1 MKYALYTSSKET
13 TGADLGTIV
22 ILEQKDGSVV
32 KYGPTNGIDEEFSE
46 WFKEHTK
53 EFGKQPFE
61 DYTTGYAMYA
71 CELGEYSGDAKS
83 KVDKELEKL
92 K

>member
-1 MKYALYTSSKET
+1 MKYALLTSSKET

-22 ILEQKDGSVV
+22 ILEQSDGSIV
-32 KYGPTNGIDEEFSE
+32 KYGPNGGLDEEFSE
-46 WFKEHTK
+46 WFKLNQK

-61 DYTTGYAMYA
+61 DYTSGYSMYEY
-71 CELGEYSGDAKS
+71 ELGNYSGAEKA
-83 KVDKELEKL
+83 KVDKEIEKL

>member
-1 MKYALYTSSKET
+1 MKYALLTSSENT

-22 ILEQKDGSVV
+22 ILEQSDGTIV
-32 KYGPTNGIDEEFSE
+32 KYGPNGGVDEEFTE
-46 WFKEHTK
+46 WFKAHNK

-61 DYTTGYAMYA
+61 DYTTGYAMYSY
-71 CELGEYSGDAKS
+71 EVGEYSGEAKA
-83 KVDKELEKL
+83 KVDKEIEKL